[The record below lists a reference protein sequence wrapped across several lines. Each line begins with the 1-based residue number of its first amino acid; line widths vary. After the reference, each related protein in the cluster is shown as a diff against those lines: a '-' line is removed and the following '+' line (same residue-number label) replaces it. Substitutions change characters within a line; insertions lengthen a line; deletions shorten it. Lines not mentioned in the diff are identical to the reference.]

1 MRTVA
6 FITIALSFGTA
17 PLLGQNTFPS
27 PGDRVRVQAVGESSA
42 RIFTL
47 KEVVADTLVLED
59 LKAGPSATRMATGSV
74 SRLQVSEGFRSEGAR
89 ALRGAAWGFG
99 GGALVGATIGLAS
112 GDDEA
117 TFLAFSAEEKAVI
130 AGVTIGAVGLVIGTV
145 VGLAAN
151 PEQWRSVSLDQI
163 TVSPSATGA
172 LEVGFQ
178 YRLN

>member
-1 MRTVA
+1 
-6 FITIALSFGTA
+6 
-17 PLLGQNTFPS
+17 
-27 PGDRVRVQAVGESSA
+27 
-42 RIFTL
+42 
-47 KEVVADTLVLED
+47 
-59 LKAGPSATRMATGSV
+59 
-74 SRLQVSEGFRSEGAR
+74 
-89 ALRGAAWGFG
+89 LRGAAWGFG